1 MQKIEEMEGKEHK
14 TEGIQIVMA
23 IGMMASLVS
32 QMFEVKLLKIQE
44 LMVDKVITA
53 TIGSIEEK
61 ILMDKATMEVLIEIL
76 F

>member
-1 MQKIEEMEGKEHK
+1 MQKIEEMEGKGHK
-14 TEGIQIVMA
+14 TEGIQIVMG

-32 QMFEVKLLKIQE
+32 LMFEVKLLKIQE

>member
-23 IGMMASLVS
+23 TGMMASLVS
-32 QMFEVKLLKIQE
+32 QMFGVKLLKIQE
-44 LMVDKVITA
+44 LMVDKVITV